1 MSILQ
6 AVQQI
11 RRMRGGSQAHLM
23 RASDHAYYVVK
34 YVNNPKSSR
43 VLCNELFATRL
54 GLRLGLPMPAVAVIE
69 VSDWLIKNSPELRI
83 RVGASEV
90 PCRSGLQFASR
101 YPGDPVNAH
110 LEIYDDLPDPFL
122 QQVENLDGLCRCIVL
137 DKWTGNAD
145 ARQAIFTRT
154 RPSRQ
159 FRTLLID
166 QGDCFNAAQW
176 NFSDLTIHGVYPRT
190 GVYQAVT
197 GWKSFEPVLT
207 RAEEADLGD
216 LWRCAERIPAEW
228 YDHDT
233 DGLERLVEAVY
244 ERRRNIRDLISAFRK
259 SSRNPFPNW
268 VEH

>member
-43 VLCNELFATRL
+43 VLVNELFATRL
-54 GLRLGLPMPAVAVIE
+54 GVWLGLRMAPVAVIE
-69 VSDWLIKNSPELRI
+69 VSDWLIKNTPELRI

-101 YPGDPVNAH
+101 YGADPANGH
-110 LEIYDDLPDPFL
+110 LEIYDDLPDHFL
-122 QQVENLDGLCRCIVL
+122 RKVVNLDDLCRCMVL

-145 ARQAIFTRT
+145 ERQAIFTRS
-154 RPSRQ
+154 RPSGHVQ
-159 FRTLLID
+159 TLLID

-176 NFSDLTIHGVYPRT
+176 NFPDVAFHGVYPRT
-190 GVYQAVT
+190 VVYEGIT
-197 GWKSFEPVLT
+197 GWKSFEPALT
-207 RAEEADLGD
+207 RAEEADLGNI
-216 LWRCAERIPAEW
+216 WRCAERIPAEW

-233 DGLERLVEAVY
+233 DGLNRLVEAVY
-244 ERRRNIRDLISAFRK
+244 ERRRNIRDLIGAFRK
-259 SSRNPFPNW
+259 SNRNPFPNW
-268 VEH
+268 MER